1 MTSIAA
7 DPRTAWCNK
16 FERPEPENLL
26 EPLGEIETPLAE
38 MVREKFGAIKGVR
51 EDLGWLGLPWRWT
64 FAYRPRRKGS
74 EPFLYFVPDPE
85 RPRVCIRLDAD
96 VLCSIELEKLS
107 RTARDA
113 LAGATRVGSR
123 VWTEIELSSKA
134 QADDAIDLAERA
146 AALAL

>member
-1 MTSIAA
+1 MTSIAV
-7 DPRTAWCNK
+7 DPCIAWSNK
-16 FERPEPENLL
+16 FDKPEAGSLL
-26 EPLGEIETPLAE
+26 DPLGETQTPLAE
-38 MVREKFGAIKGVR
+38 MVREKFSAIKGIR

-96 VLCSIELEKLS
+96 VVCSIELEKLS

-113 LAGATRVGSR
+113 LAGATRVGTR
-123 VWTEIELSSKA
+123 VWAEIELTSKT

-146 AALAL
+146 ASLAL

>member
-1 MTSIAA
+1 MSSIAA
-7 DPRTAWCNK
+7 DLRSVWSNK
-16 FERPEPENLL
+16 FEKPEPEGLFESL
-26 EPLGEIETPLAE
+26 EDDHTPFAV
-38 MVREKFGAIKGVR
+38 MARKKFGSFKGVR

-64 FAYRPRRKGS
+64 FAYRPRRKGA
-74 EPFLYFVPDPE
+74 EPFVYLVPDPD

-96 VLCSIELEKLS
+96 VVCSIELEKLS

-123 VWTEIELSSKA
+123 VWTEIELTSQS
-134 QADDAIDLAERA
+134 QTDDAIDLAKRA

>member
-1 MTSIAA
+1 MSSIAA
-7 DPRTAWCNK
+7 DPRTLWCNK
-16 FERPEPENLL
+16 FERPDPEALIG
-26 EPLGEIETPLAE
+26 PLGETEAPLAE

-74 EPFLYFVPDPE
+74 EPFLYLVPDPD

-96 VLCSIELEKLS
+96 VVCSIEVEKLS

-113 LAGATRVGSR
+113 LACATRVGAR
-123 VWTEIELSSKA
+123 VWTEIELTSKA